1 MKSVDIFKTII
12 SEYIPEY
19 KSSLEETVFVDVQ
32 ALLTKNELKSKNEQN
47 RFRWLKFSRILKNYW
62 RNLINQKSIAYLKPN
77 SSTTSSVYDPFDD
90 FELTLKQQLR
100 IKEIDLNEVIDEF
113 LGDLAQ
119 LYLEEPKSSDPII
132 SFLLTSNY
140 PEFLEQLEF
149 AKELKLAFQR
159 IDRQEKKVQLKQLE
173 EQEEDEV
180 IRTAFHRIERAE
192 KKRLLQ
198 EIEGLEILEPNGT
211 EFTAYSVNPAKENT
225 PHSIKPVAAK
235 NQIPWKFIIRIAAVL
250 ILVLVPVGISVLFFG
265 DDETSVGGKSPKP
278 KNGKSI
284 IYAETGDL
292 TEIKRINIPLPKV
305 DNSVSKIVN
314 NEQSF
319 GFATK
324 EENVTIS
331 VVFTGDQIDYLA
343 EKITLLEKKVKELK
357 TKNIKDKEATI
368 KSLVD
373 ISTKCISEKQI
384 LESKEFTYQFDKKSF
399 KLTIFSSKK
408 IDPENLKVY
417 SIKKDDSTF
426 NYFLKIKNSYYQLS
440 GKSGQLKM
448 FTNNDVIEE
457 LDSDSI

>member
-12 SEYIPEY
+12 SEYITEY
-19 KSSLEETVFVDVQ
+19 LSTSDEEVIRDAKSFFGKSNSAGLIAPPISLFEEK
-32 ALLTKNELKSKNEQN
+32 LLSKG
-47 RFRWLKFSRILKNYW
+47 I
-62 RNLINQKSIAYLKPN
+62 NLNN
-77 SSTTSSVYDPFDD
+77 
-90 FELTLKQQLR
+90 LR
-100 IKEIDLNEVIDEF
+100 QEFLIDLASNYLDEPSNNDVIT
-113 LGDLAQ
+113 
-119 LYLEEPKSSDPII
+119 
-132 SFLLTSNY
+132 SFLLETRNID
-140 PEFLEQLEF
+140 FLEQIEF
-149 AKELKLAFQR
+149 AHSIKLAFQKIER
-159 IDRQEKKVQLKQLE
+159 KEKKELLKQIDE
-173 EQEEDEV
+173 YQEEEE
-180 IRTAFHRIERAE
+180 IRTAFNRIERAE
-192 KKRLLQ
+192 KKRILQ
-198 EIEGLEILEPNGT
+198 ELDDLEIIRTGNEY
-211 EFTAYSVNPAKENT
+211 TAYSVNPAQENI

-292 TEIKRINIPLPKV
+292 TEIKRINIPLPNV
-305 DNSVSKIVN
+305 DNRVIEIVN

-426 NYFLKIKNSYYQLS
+426 NYFLKIKDSYYQLS

-448 FTNNDVIEE
+448 FTNNVVIEE

>member
-1 MKSVDIFKTII
+1 MKSIEIFKQII
-12 SEYIPEY
+12 SNHIPEY
-19 KSSLEETVFVDVQ
+19 KSSLDGTVFRD
-32 ALLTKNELKSKNEQN
+32 AKSFFTDSDSEIGDTRNM
-47 RFRWLKFSRILKNYW
+47 SRANNTVSYI
-62 RNLINQKSIAYLKPN
+62 
-77 SSTTSSVYDPFDD
+77 
-90 FELTLKQQLR
+90 FEADSEIIEPSLKQQLKN
-100 IKEIDLNEVIDEF
+100 KEIDLNEIIDEF

-119 LYLEEPKSSDPII
+119 LYLEEPNNSDPII
-132 SFLLTSNY
+132 LFLLSSNN

-149 AKELKLAFQR
+149 AKEMKQAFRR
-159 IDRQEKKVQLKQLE
+159 IERQEKKEELKQLDD
-173 EQEEDEV
+173 QEEDEV
-180 IRTAFHRIERAE
+180 IRAAFNRIERAE

-198 EIEGLEILEPNGT
+198 ELENEHQLNK
-211 EFTAYSVNPAKENT
+211 PAA
-225 PHSIKPVAAK
+225 SK

-250 ILVLVPVGISVLFFG
+250 ILVLVPVGISILFFG

-305 DNSVSKIVN
+305 DNSVSKIEN
-314 NEQSF
+314 NETSF
-319 GFATK
+319 GFATQ
-324 EENVTIS
+324 EEKVSIS
-331 VVFTGDQIDYLA
+331 VVFTGVQIDYLA

-417 SIKKDDSTF
+417 SLKEDDSTF
-426 NYFLKIKNSYYQLS
+426 NYFLKIKDSYYQLS
-440 GKSGQLKM
+440 GKSGQLKL

-457 LDSDSI
+457 LDSI